1 MEFSEQKNELIE
13 NETEKKGIEFS
24 EQQKKVIR
32 EGIDNI
38 LVSAAAGSGKT
49 TVLVE
54 RIIQKIIKGEVTID
68 RLLVMTFTKAAAAN
82 MVSKIG
88 KAFKEKIDSETD
100 PIVVKRLKDQLNLLP
115 SAYIQSIDSFCS
127 RVIREKGSE
136 FEGIDIEAGFPVV
149 SGPELN
155 VIMENAAREAI
166 SSKYL
171 SFKDLES
178 LKKSDFYRLTCMF
191 GDGRNDKALEAN
203 LVAVYKNLR
212 SLPNY
217 NEYIDGVIQSRHE
230 SDDSG
235 RIIMLSDLIRK
246 TVDYYSLV
254 LISANKALDELPFAD
269 IVNETYYSG
278 MEYIIRTIISEAESV
293 CSFEGTSEE
302 KFEYIKDSLLRIKNL
317 SLDKGGKASDE
328 FKAAVAPCVS
338 IVFFAGSSVSG
349 MSGRAGNYLP
359 KFSSDIYIKHG
370 IDGLLDLQKKRTA
383 LLSEFKDLL
392 LRMDDSFGKIKRMSR
407 LIDFPDQEHYALK
420 ILSDPTI
427 GSIYREKFCE
437 IYVDEYQDN
446 SSLQDRIVAQ
456 ISNKNVFT
464 VGDVKQSIYK
474 FRYANPGNFI
484 QKSIDY
490 KDETK
495 GKGKLI
501 PLNNNFRSTPEILDF
516 VNIVFRQLMSSDAT
530 EIEYDESQYL
540 NPPEGEVI
548 RGNDIPKV
556 LHVRET
562 TDKDAKPDSPFGA
575 EADEESKIFGRE
587 FKGVL
592 SEVKEYLSN
601 PQNKPEDI
609 CILTRTNKISR
620 KITAYLNF
628 LGIPAICNDSQNIY
642 EDPDIASIC
651 ALISVLGNEHRD
663 ECLVGVML
671 AGFRFSNFT
680 VNELAEITL
689 FCMNSNKEEDLLHM
703 NLIVKVRAYANQKHP
718 SNLALYNKVNDFL
731 EVLENLRSES
741 MIFEVGELVEKI
753 YAETG
758 ILATVK
764 NRDLGDVSKLRE
776 FKNWMCSEFSGR
788 SGDLNYISQV
798 LDELKLGISDPAGFE
813 YDLTSENSIRVMTS
827 HKSKGLEYPFVIV
840 TNLGKDLDKVDPR
853 CPDRYI
859 KFDEKVGFICYDYI
873 EDDVIYR
880 IPSFENDMYNDRH
893 HLEVI
898 SEELRLLY
906 VALTRAK
913 KKLSVVL
920 ADKITGPDK
929 VLCEN
934 SWVRGGEKIGRDS
947 HLSARKMSIELML
960 ALGRLSSAEDLREEL
975 YSAPVPNVKDVSV
988 FNGVDVVVVD
998 ETELD
1003 VSYSI
1008 PEFEEVEHLKPNL
1021 CVSEFDE
1028 QGYPKFPVYKFEKS
1042 ITAPAKT
1049 SVSELKREEQRLS
1062 YSETDE
1068 VQKVAINLVVP
1079 DIRYFENKDSYSTAS
1094 SKGTLIHNLLHF
1106 LDFRSIYS
1114 DIKAG
1119 KSTSDAL
1126 KNEIEYLK
1134 EQGVIKDKMLPV
1146 IESFSNELQAFVSSK
1161 VFRRIAE
1168 AEINEK
1174 AWFERP
1180 MMFSLRVKDTDDDT
1194 LAQGVLDVM
1203 FMEGDEAVIVDYK
1216 TDRIASDDEAEI
1228 KRILEE
1234 KHKLQL
1240 DLYAASV
1247 EASGIKVKEKI
1258 IWLVRK
1264 SREFVL

>member
-1 MEFSEQKNELIE
+1 MEFSDQKNELID

-24 EQQKKVIR
+24 DQQKKVIG

-88 KAFKEKIDSETD
+88 KAFKEKIDSEED
-100 PIVVKRLKDQLNLLP
+100 PVVVKRLKDQLNLLP

-136 FEGIDIEAGFPVV
+136 LEGIDIEAGFPVV

-155 VIMENAAREAI
+155 VIMENAAREAV

-171 SFKDLES
+171 SYNDLES
-178 LKKSDFYRLTCMF
+178 LKKSEFYRLTCMF
-191 GDGRNDKALEAN
+191 GDGRNDQALEAN

-217 NEYIDGVIQSRHE
+217 DEYIEKVIQNRRE

-254 LISANKALDELPFAD
+254 LISANKALDILPFAD

-278 MEYIIRTIISEAESV
+278 MEYIIRTIISEAEKV
-293 CSFEGTSEE
+293 CSFEGSSEE
-302 KFEYIKDSLLRIKNL
+302 KFEFIKDSLLRIKNL
-317 SLDKGGKASDE
+317 SLDKSGKSSDE
-328 FKAAVAPCVS
+328 FKETVAPCLS

-359 KFSSDIYIKHG
+359 KFSSDIFIKHG

-392 LRMDDSFGKIKRMSR
+392 LRMDSSFGKIKRMSR

-427 GSIYREKFCE
+427 GKIYREKFSE

-446 SSLQDRIVAQ
+446 SSLQDKIVAR

-484 QKSIDY
+484 QKSIEYGD
-490 KDETK
+490 KS
-495 GKGKLI
+495 KGKLI
-501 PLNNNFRSTPEILDF
+501 PLNTNFRSTPEILDF

-540 NPPEGEVI
+540 NPPKKVV

-556 LHVRET
+556 LLVKEVK
-562 TDKDAKPDSPFGA
+562 DKDENPDSLFGS
-575 EADEESKIFGRE
+575 ESDDETKVFGRE
-587 FKGVL
+587 FRGVL

-620 KITAYLNF
+620 KITAYLNA
-628 LGIPAICNDSQNIY
+628 LGIPTICNDSQNIY

-689 FCMNSNKEEDLLHM
+689 FCMNCNKEEDLLHM

-764 NRDLGDVSKLRE
+764 NQNMGDVSKLRE

-798 LDELKLGISDPAGFE
+798 LDELKHEISDPAGFE
-813 YDLTSENSIRVMTS
+813 YDLTSENSVRVMTS

-840 TNLGKDLDKVDPR
+840 TNLSKEIDRVDPR
-853 CPDRYI
+853 SPDKYI

-873 EDDVIYR
+873 EDDIIYR

-893 HLEVI
+893 HLEVM

-906 VALTRAK
+906 VALTRAQ

-920 ADKITGPDK
+920 ADKISSSDK

-947 HLSARKMSIELML
+947 HLSAKRISTELML
-960 ALGRLSSAEDLREEL
+960 ALGRLSSAEDLRTEL
-975 YSAPVPNVKDVSV
+975 YSMPVPNVKDVSI

-998 ETELD
+998 ETDLD
-1003 VSYSI
+1003 VSYSV
-1008 PEFEEVEHLKPNL
+1008 PKFEEVEHLKPSL

-1028 QGYPKFPVYKFEKS
+1028 QGNPKFPPYKFEES

-1062 YSETDE
+1062 DTEE

-1106 LDFRSIYS
+1106 LDFCSIYS
-1114 DIKAG
+1114 DIKEG
-1119 KSTSDAL
+1119 QSSDEAL
-1126 KNEIEYLK
+1126 KNEIDYLK
-1134 EQGVIKDKMLPV
+1134 GQGVIKEKMLPV
-1146 IESFSNELQAFVSSK
+1146 IESFSNELQAFVSSR
-1161 VFRRIAE
+1161 VFGRIAE
-1168 AEINEK
+1168 AEMNNR

-1180 MMFSLRVKDTDDDT
+1180 MMFSLQVKDTDDDT

-1216 TDRIASDDEAEI
+1216 TDRIRSDDDAEI
-1228 KRILEE
+1228 KKILEE

-1264 SREFVL
+1264 GREFVL